1 MDALDVF
8 MGGWGAMMRRV
19 LVLLVVLSTA
29 AWALAP
35 AQLPAGAQGPR
46 TVTVGLYADAI
57 SLDPEDSNDNL
68 SLGVE
73 REIYDG
79 LLGFDSEMRAI
90 PQLATSWEAS
100 PDAKVFTFHLRPN
113 VKFHDGTPLDAD
125 AVKVNFDRAR
135 SPSPKLKKFNLY
147 EMIQSIDVVNPTTV
161 RFTLKQPFG
170 AMLFNF
176 AHPSSRI
183 LSPALI
189 KQGEETIARHP
200 VGSGPFRF
208 VSWTPGQ
215 QIVLERNPN
224 FWQSGEPKVDR
235 LVIRFVVEDASRIA
249 LLLSGEAQFI
259 YQVPGVQ
266 LEAVSRASGVE
277 VPKRWSIFAGG
288 VAMNTQHAPFNI
300 LQVRQALNYAVDK
313 SAYIKAVLTG
323 TARPMEAPMAPGVAS
338 YPGPVQKGGWPHD
351 LNKAKALLAE
361 AGFPHG
367 FRTVLW
373 TTNNTQTVRAGEF
386 LQQQLAQV
394 GVQLQLTP
402 MEAGTLS
409 ALQYKPLK
417 ENQLQMVLVGWSP
430 STGDADWALRPNFAS
445 ESWPPVLFNLAFY
458 KNPRVDALIGAAL
471 ATADQRK
478 RTADYAEADR
488 LIWNDVPWIWMTNT
502 QILSAQRT
510 SVRGM
515 FTLGDGIVDLR
526 GAEIVGR

>member
-1 MDALDVF
+1 MFLTK
-8 MGGWGAMMRRV
+8 RV
-19 LVLLVVLSTA
+19 LVLLVLVCAA
-29 AWALAP
+29 AWGVAP
-35 AQLPAGAQGPR
+35 AQLPARAQAPR
-46 TVTVGLYADAI
+46 TITVGLYADAI

-79 LLGFDSEMRAI
+79 LLGFNSDMKAI

-113 VKFHDGTPLDAD
+113 VKFQDGTPLDAE
-125 AVKVNFDRAR
+125 AVKINFDRAR
-135 SPSPKLKKFNLY
+135 DATHKLKKYNLY
-147 EMIQSIDVVNPTTV
+147 EMIQSIDVLNPTTV

-176 AHPSSRI
+176 AHPSSRV

-189 KQGEETIARHP
+189 KQGEEAIARHP

-215 QIVLERNPN
+215 EIVLERNPN

-235 LVIRFVVEDASRIA
+235 LVIRFVTEDASRVA
-249 LLLSGEAQFI
+249 LLLSGEAQYI

-266 LEAVSRASGVE
+266 LEAVSRAPGVE

-288 VAMNTQHAPFNI
+288 IAMNTQHAPFNI
-300 LQVRQALNYAVDK
+300 PQVRQALNYAVDK
-313 SAYIKAVLTG
+313 NAYIKAVLAG
-323 TARPMEAPMAPGVAS
+323 TARPMEAPMAPGDAS
-338 YPGPVQKGGWPHD
+338 YPGPVQKGGWPYD
-351 LNKAKALLAE
+351 VAKAKALLNE

-373 TTNNTQTVRAGEF
+373 STNRTESVRTIEF
-386 LQQQLAQV
+386 IQQQLAQV
-394 GVQLQLTP
+394 AVQVQTVP
-402 MEAGTLS
+402 MEVGTLT

-417 ENQLQMVLVGWSP
+417 ENQLQMILVGWSP

-445 ESWPPVLFNLAFY
+445 ESWPPVLFNMAFY
-458 KNPRVDALIGAAL
+458 KNSRVDALIQAAL
-471 ATADQRK
+471 STADQRK
-478 RTADYAEADR
+478 RTADYAEADQ
-488 LIWNDVPWIWMTNT
+488 LIWNDAPWIWLSNT
-502 QILSAQRT
+502 QILAAQRT
-510 SVRGM
+510 NVKGM

-526 GAEIVGR
+526 SAELVGH

>member
-1 MDALDVF
+1 
-8 MGGWGAMMRRV
+8 MMTRRMF
-19 LVLLVVLSTA
+19 VLLVVVCTA

-35 AQLPAGAQGPR
+35 ARPAAHAQGPR

-57 SLDPEDSNDNL
+57 SLDPEDTNDNL

-73 REIYDG
+73 RAIYDG
-79 LLGFDSEMRAI
+79 LLGFDADMKAI

-100 PDAKVFTFHLRPN
+100 PDAKVFTFHLRPG
-113 VKFHDGTPLDAD
+113 VKFQDGSPLDAA
-125 AVKVNFDRAR
+125 AVKSNFDRAR
-135 SPSPKLKKFNLY
+135 SDAPKLKKYNLY
-147 EMIQSIDVVNPTTV
+147 EMIQSVDAVNPTTV
-161 RFTLKQPFG
+161 RFALKQPFG

-176 AHPSSRI
+176 AHPSSRVI
-183 LSPALI
+183 SPATI
-189 KQGEETIARHP
+189 KQGEDAIARHP

-235 LVIRFVVEDASRIA
+235 LVIRFLVEDASRVA
-249 LLLSGEAQFI
+249 LLLSGESQFI
-259 YQVPGVQ
+259 YPVPGVQ
-266 LEAVSRASGVE
+266 LETVSRASGVQ

-300 LQVRQALNYAVDK
+300 LQVRLALNYAVDK
-313 SAYIKAVLTG
+313 NAFIKAVLAG

-338 YPGPVQKGGWPHD
+338 YPGPVQKGGWPYD
-351 LNKAKALLAE
+351 LVKAKALLSE

-373 TTNNTQTVRAGEF
+373 TGNGTEAIRVGEF

-394 GVQLQLTP
+394 GVQVQLTP
-402 MEAGTLS
+402 LEAGTRT
-409 ALQYKPLK
+409 ALIYKPLK
-417 ENQLQMVLVGWSP
+417 ENQSQLNVVGWSP
-430 STGDADWALRPNFAS
+430 STGDADWALRPNFAG

-458 KNPRVDALIGAAL
+458 KNSKVDALIAAAL

-478 RTADYAEADR
+478 RTADYAEADQM
-488 LIWNDVPWIWMTNT
+488 IWNDAPWIWLHNT

-510 SVRGM
+510 NVKGVYA
-515 FTLGDGIVDLR
+515 LGDGTVDVR
-526 GAEIVGR
+526 NAELTGR

>member
-1 MDALDVF
+1 MTK
-8 MGGWGAMMRRV
+8 RV
-19 LVLLVVLSTA
+19 LVLLVVLCTA

-35 AQLPAGAQGPR
+35 ARLPASAQAPR

-73 REIYDG
+73 REVYDG
-79 LLGFDSEMRAI
+79 LLGFDPDMKAI

-113 VKFHDGTPLDAD
+113 IKFQDGTPLDAE

-135 SPSPKLKKFNLY
+135 DATHKLKKYNLY

-176 AHPSSRI
+176 AHPSSRV

-189 KQGEETIARHP
+189 KQGEEAIARHP

-235 LVIRFVVEDASRIA
+235 LVIRFVTEDASRVA
-249 LLLSGEAQFI
+249 LLLSGEAQYI
-259 YQVPGVQ
+259 YPVPGVQ
-266 LEAVSRASGVE
+266 LQAVSRAQGVE
-277 VPKRWSIFAGG
+277 APKRWSIFAGG
-288 VAMNTQHAPFNI
+288 IAMNTQHAPFNI

-313 SAYIKAVLTG
+313 NAFIKAVLAG
-323 TARPMEAPMAPGVAS
+323 TARPMEAPMAPGDAS
-338 YPGPVQKGGWPHD
+338 YPGPVQKGGWPYD
-351 LNKAKALLAE
+351 VAKAKTLLNE

-367 FRTVLW
+367 FKTVLW
-373 TTNNTQTVRAGEF
+373 STNRTESVRTIEF
-386 LQQQLAQV
+386 IQQQLAQV
-394 GVQLQLTP
+394 GVQVETTP
-402 MEAGTLS
+402 MEVGTLS

-417 ENQLQMVLVGWSP
+417 ENQIQMILVGWSP

-458 KNPRVDALIGAAL
+458 KNPRADGLIQAAL

-478 RTADYAEADR
+478 RTGDYAEADR
-488 LIWNDVPWIWMTNT
+488 LIWNDAPWIWLHNT

-510 SVRGM
+510 NVKGM

-526 GAEIVGR
+526 GAEIAGR